1 MSNISL
7 NSEIGRLR
15 KVIIHEPGQEIENM
29 TTATAAESLYDDLLY
44 LPRAL
49 EEHRQLTAVLRQT
62 VPEVYELADLLA
74 DVLADAGVKR
84 RLVDRLCALH
94 QAGEMA
100 DELAD
105 LPGPRLARQL
115 LAGTPLRRDTL
126 TKFLRPT
133 PYALPPLPNTFFMR
147 DATMCVND
155 RVIIGSMA
163 KTARISEALL
173 LRAIFNN
180 HPQFQGA
187 GYYFDGTQNNQDTGA
202 PAVTIEGGDVLVIRE
217 DLLVIGY
224 SERTSVAGIDMLLQ
238 SLAQAGMV
246 RHVVV
251 VEIPKTRATIHLDM
265 IFTMIDR
272 DRCVI
277 YEPLITGSHRCPCM
291 HVEFEGDHIGNIH
304 RHRDLLQ
311 ALDSVGTP
319 LQPILCGGA
328 DPVAQDREQW
338 FSGANFLALAP
349 GKIIGYNRSRA
360 TFQELERAGYP
371 TVQAVDVMAGAV
383 HLDQFEKCAVATSGS
398 ELSRGGGGCRCM
410 TLPVSRDPVSS

>member
-1 MSNISL
+1 MPNISL
-7 NSEIGRLR
+7 NSEIGRLS

-29 TTATAAESLYDDLLY
+29 TLATAAESLYDDLLY

-49 EEHRQLTAVLRQT
+49 KEHRQLTAVLRQT

-74 DVLADAGVKR
+74 DVLGDSEVKR
-84 RLVDRLCALH
+84 RLVERLCALH

-100 DELAD
+100 DELVD
-105 LPGPRLARQL
+105 LPAPMLARQL
-115 LAGTPLRRDTL
+115 FEGTPLRRDTL
-126 TKFLRPT
+126 SKFLRPS

-180 HPQFQGA
+180 HPEFQGA
-187 GYYFDGTQNNQDTGA
+187 GYYFDGTQNHRDPGT

-238 SLAQAGMV
+238 TLAQAGKV
-246 RHVVV
+246 RHVIVL
-251 VEIPKTRATIHLDM
+251 EIPKTRATIHLDM

-277 YEPLITGSHRCPCM
+277 YEPLITGDRSCPCM
-291 HVEFEGDHIGNIH
+291 HVEFDGDRIGNIH
-304 RHRDLLQ
+304 RHPNLIQ
-311 ALDSVGTP
+311 ALDSVGVP
-319 LQPILCGGA
+319 LLPILCGGS
-328 DPVAQDREQW
+328 DPVTQDREQW
-338 FSGANFLALAP
+338 FSGANFFALAP

-371 TVQAVDVMAGAV
+371 TIQATDVMAGLV
-383 HLDQFEKCAVATSGS
+383 HLDQYEKCAVAMSGS

-410 TLPVSRDPVSS
+410 TLPVSREAI